1 MRGLLAV
8 KVGEPGYNLF
18 FGLCI
23 ASSLLLAVLLVWLLR
38 STGRRNG
45 KKGPD
50 PR

>member
-8 KVGEPGYNLF
+8 KVGEPVYNLS

-23 ASSLLLAVLLVWLLR
+23 ASSLLPVVLLVWPLR

-50 PR
+50 PK